1 LILSGKEKAMKSGLA
16 RIVPEGAKLERL
28 ATGFM
33 FTEGPIWDAAN
44 GCLFFSDIPGNKM
57 RKWTPG
63 KGIEVFRE
71 PSGKSNGLTL
81 DKKGRLLAC
90 EHANRRVSLTEK
102 DGTVVTI
109 ADRYEGKRLNSPND
123 VVVKSDGSIYFSD
136 PPYGLTA
143 EFGVLGE
150 QELPFQGVYR
160 FSPDG
165 KTLTLLVDDFEK
177 PNGLAFSPD
186 ESLLYIDDTDRVHVC
201 VFDVNPDGTISNG
214 RVFAEL
220 EGNEEGNVDGMKVD
234 SEGNVYV
241 TGPGGISIF
250 APSGEKL
257 GRIDMPEVSA
267 NMAWGDDD
275 WNSLYITAS
284 TSLYKIRLGIEG
296 IRVP

>member
-1 LILSGKEKAMKSGLA
+1 MEDRLA
-16 RIVPEGAKLERL
+16 GIVPEGAKLERL
-28 ATGFM
+28 ATGFL

-57 RKWTPG
+57 RRWTPG
-63 KGIEVFRE
+63 KGAETFRE

-81 DKKGRLLAC
+81 DKQGRLIAC
-90 EHANRRVSLTEK
+90 EHANRRVSRTEK
-102 DGTVVTI
+102 DGTVSTI

-123 VVVKSDGSIYFSD
+123 VMVKSDGSIYFSD

-160 FSPDG
+160 LSPDG
-165 KTLTLLVDDFEK
+165 GTLTLLVDDFEK

-186 ESLLYIDDTDRVHVC
+186 ESLLYVDDTDRAHVR

-220 EGNEEGNVDGMKVD
+220 KGDEAGNVDGLKVD
-234 SEGNVYV
+234 SQGNVYV
-241 TGPGGISIF
+241 TGPGGIF
-250 APSGEKL
+250 VFDPSGDKL
-257 GRIDMPEVSA
+257 GRIDVPEVAA
-267 NMAWGDDD
+267 NIAWGDAD
-275 WNSLYITAS
+275 WKTLYITAS
-284 TSLYKIRLGIEG
+284 TSIYRIRLEVNGIK
-296 IRVP
+296 VP

>member
-1 LILSGKEKAMKSGLA
+1 MRSRFAE
-16 RIVPEGAKLERL
+16 IVPEGAKLEKL

-33 FTEGPIWDAAN
+33 FTEGPVCDATR
-44 GCLFFSDIPGNKM
+44 GCLLFSDIPGNKM
-57 RKWTPG
+57 RKWMKG
-63 KGIEVFRE
+63 EGIEVVRD

-81 DKKGRLLAC
+81 DKQGRLIAC
-90 EHANRRVSLTEK
+90 EHANRRVSRMEK
-102 DGTVVTI
+102 DGTIVTI

-143 EFGVLGE
+143 EFGVPGE

-160 FSPDG
+160 LSPDCE
-165 KTLTLLVDDFEK
+165 TLTLLVDDFEK

-186 ESLLYIDDTDRVHVC
+186 ESLLYIDDTDRAHVR

-214 RVFAEL
+214 RVFAEIKGD
-220 EGNEEGNVDGMKVD
+220 EPGGVDGMKVD

-241 TGPGGISIF
+241 TGPGGIHVF
-250 APSGEKL
+250 DPQGNKL
-257 GRIDMPEVSA
+257 GRIDVPEVAA

-275 WNSLYITAS
+275 WKTLYITAS
-284 TSLYKIRLGIEG
+284 TSLYRISLGVEG

>member
-1 LILSGKEKAMKSGLA
+1 MKNRFVG
-16 RIVPEGAKLERL
+16 IVPEGAKLERL
-28 ATGFM
+28 ATGFL
-33 FTEGPIWDAAN
+33 FTEGPIWDAAS

-81 DKKGRLLAC
+81 DKHGRLIAC
-90 EHANRRVSLTEK
+90 EHANRRVSRTEK

-109 ADRYEGKRLNSPND
+109 AGRYEGKRLNSPND

-160 FSPDG
+160 LSPG
-165 KTLTLLVDDFEK
+165 GETLSLLVDDFEK

-186 ESLLYIDDTDRVHVC
+186 ESLLYIDDTDRAHVR

-214 RVFAEL
+214 RVFAES
-220 EGNEEGNVDGMKVD
+220 EGDEEGNVDGLKVD
-234 SEGNVYV
+234 SQGNVYV
-241 TGPGGISIF
+241 TGPGGIF
-250 APSGEKL
+250 VFDPSGEKL
-257 GRIDMPEVSA
+257 GRIDVPEVAA
-267 NMAWGDDD
+267 NMAWGNAD
-275 WNSLYITAS
+275 WKTLYITAS
-284 TSLYKIRLGIEG
+284 TSVYRIRLGVEG
-296 IRVP
+296 TKVP